1 VTFVTA
7 KRFHHARARNPLQRD
22 VRVGTRTVSEQV
34 RRRNYPAPVNQPLS
48 IIQETTMKTTNPSAR
63 LRGFIATAI
72 LSALA
77 SSFAA
82 VCTGA
87 DSSDT
92 RSETVKFGDLNVS
105 NPEGAAA
112 LYRRIAAAANK
123 VCSSFENDSRYI
135 GSQASLN
142 ACVHKA
148 IADAVTKVGRPELIT
163 VYNSKNRQP
172 LPVTV
177 AFAKTR

>member
-1 VTFVTA
+1 M
-7 KRFHHARARNPLQRD
+7 
-22 VRVGTRTVSEQV
+22 
-34 RRRNYPAPVNQPLS
+34 
-48 IIQETTMKTTNPSAR
+48 ITTNSSTR

-72 LSALA
+72 FSALA

-82 VCTGA
+82 VCTAA

-92 RSETVKFGDLNVS
+92 RSETVKFADLNVS

-112 LYRRIAAAANK
+112 LYRRIATAANN
-123 VCSSFENDSRYI
+123 VCRSFDNDSRYI

-142 ACVHKA
+142 ACIHKA
-148 IADAVTKVGRPELIT
+148 IADAVTKVGRPELFT

-177 AFAKTR
+177 AVAKNP